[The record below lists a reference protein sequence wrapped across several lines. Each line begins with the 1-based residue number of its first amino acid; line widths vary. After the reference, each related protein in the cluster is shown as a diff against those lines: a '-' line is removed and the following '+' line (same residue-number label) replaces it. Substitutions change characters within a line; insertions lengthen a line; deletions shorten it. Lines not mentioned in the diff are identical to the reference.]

1 MSKAAAIKTHE
12 HKLSLGEILRWLV
25 QDWLVAKDAAER
37 LYQDHKNDAPS
48 ACSTSARSRRRLT
61 RGEVLP

>member
-1 MSKAAAIKTHE
+1 MSKTAAIKTHE

-25 QDWLVAKDAAER
+25 QDGLVVKNAAER
-37 LYQDHKNDAPS
+37 LHQDYDAPS
-48 ACSTSARSRRRLT
+48 ACSTSARSRRRLA